1 MSLSE
6 DTRSALAG
14 RVGVA
19 SPVRATRRAG
29 EGTGSRGEPDAEDP
43 PTNGD
48 LGRAIRALRRARR
61 LTIEELA
68 FAADIHPTYLSGIER
83 GKRNPTWEKLCFL
96 AGALGVAVADVVRR
110 AESAARV
117 QKGLERVL
125 AQEQARSEGLPVG
138 SVQDVAA

>member
-6 DTRSALAG
+6 DTRSALAE

-19 SPVRATRRAG
+19 SPVRATRPVG
-29 EGTGSRGEPDAEDP
+29 EGTGSCDEQDTEDP

-68 FAADIHPTYLSGIER
+68 FAADMHPTYLSGIER
-83 GKRNPTWEKLCFL
+83 GVRNPSWEKLCFL
-96 AGALGVAVADVVRR
+96 AGALRVPVADVVRR

-117 QKGLERVL
+117 QNGLERVL
-125 AQEQARSEGLPVG
+125 AQERARSEGLPVG
-138 SVQDVAA
+138 SVQSVAA